1 MKKFLFVLIF
11 ALLNSSV
18 SLAENYDLQVSITN
32 LRNSAGQFLVAVYN
46 SADGFPKKPEKAYRS
61 IVLAAGQ
68 SRFIIADLPA
78 GTYAV
83 AIIHDENSNGKVDTG
98 GPLGI
103 PTEGIGFSR
112 NPNISFGPPSF
123 DKAAFALQQDAAI
136 EIRTKYY

>member
-1 MKKFLFVLIF
+1 MKLTFLVLIL
-11 ALLNSSV
+11 ALLKTNV
-18 SLAENYDLQVSITN
+18 SLAQNHDLQVSITN
-32 LRNSAGQFLVAVYN
+32 LRNSTGQFLIAVYN
-46 SADGFPKKPEKAYRS
+46 SADGFPKKPEKAYRRL
-61 IVLAAGQ
+61 VLAGQQ
-68 SRFIIADLPA
+68 SRFIIGDLPS
-78 GTYAV
+78 GQYAV

-123 DKAAFALQQDAAI
+123 DKAAFTLQQDSAI

>member
-1 MKKFLFVLIF
+1 MKKFLFVFVF
-11 ALLNSSV
+11 ALLNSTV
-18 SLAENYDLQVSITN
+18 SWAQNYDLQVSITN
-32 LRNSAGQFLVAVYN
+32 LRNGTGQFLIAVYN

-61 IVLAAGQ
+61 LVITAQQ
-68 SRFIIADLPA
+68 SRFIIGDLPA
-78 GTYAV
+78 GQYAV

-98 GPLGI
+98 GPFGI

-123 DKAAFALQQDAAI
+123 DKAAFTLQQNSAI

>member
-1 MKKFLFVLIF
+1 MKKFIFVLVF
-11 ALLNSSV
+11 ALFNSAV
-18 SLAENYDLQVSITN
+18 SFAQNYDLQISITN
-32 LRNSAGQFLVAVYN
+32 LRNSTGQFLIAVYN
-46 SADGFPKKPEKAYRS
+46 GADGFPKKPEKAYRS
-61 IVLAAGQ
+61 LVVPTQQ

-78 GTYAV
+78 GQYAV

-103 PTEGIGFSR
+103 PKEGIGFSR

-123 DKAAFALQQDAAI
+123 DKAAFTLQENSSI